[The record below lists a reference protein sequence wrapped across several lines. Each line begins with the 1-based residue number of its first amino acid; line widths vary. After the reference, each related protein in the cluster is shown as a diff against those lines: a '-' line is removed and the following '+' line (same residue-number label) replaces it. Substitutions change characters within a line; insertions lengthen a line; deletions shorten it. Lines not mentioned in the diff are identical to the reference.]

1 MPVLTEDPQLLDR
14 MEKLG
19 LTKGQTVGSSAYSE
33 PQSINQSE
41 PTSQSLD
48 DDRRSSSPLHS
59 KDASGS
65 ARSLSA
71 RLSARRSSD
80 AESVPSA
87 EASLIQTPAL
97 VSRAEPVGQ
106 QSALHYYKPHDGFA
120 EGCPAPPCFQERVST
135 AMGIYDKME
144 LRDGE
149 LGEWLRACGTAAGK
163 VTGVQLH
170 SQQLLPLCQTMTWYD
185 GQQHMLLL

>member
-1 MPVLTEDPQLLDR
+1 MPVLAEDTLDR
-14 MEKLG
+14 MEKLV
-19 LTKGQTVGSSAYSE
+19 LANGQTVGSSAYSE

-48 DDRRSSSPLHS
+48 DGQRSSSPPHS
-59 KDASGS
+59 KNASGS
-65 ARSLSA
+65 ARRLDA

-87 EASLIQTPAL
+87 EASLTPAL
-97 VSRAEPVGQ
+97 GQ

-149 LGEWLRACGTAAGK
+149 LGER
-163 VTGVQLH
+163 
-170 SQQLLPLCQTMTWYD
+170 LCTCRNT
-185 GQQHMLLL
+185 